1 MHTTALWCPLYCR
14 TVSDVSKSHRRA
26 TWSEEAAP
34 DQKPL
39 SVTVTEQA
47 LTRHQISR
55 IRTESRIPHPPL
67 MSNQLCLPPH
77 LPVLANRPD
86 FDCRIS
92 GTGREQSVRQ
102 IRRVSIAP
110 QCTGRT
116 VNQD

>member
-1 MHTTALWCPLYCR
+1 MHTTALWCPLYWR

-39 SVTVTEQA
+39 TVTGLG
-47 LTRHQISR
+47 LTGHQISR
-55 IRTESRIPHPPL
+55 IRTKSRIPHPTL
-67 MSNQLCLPPH
+67 VSNQLCLLAH
-77 LPVLANRPD
+77 LPVLANRPN

-92 GTGREQSVRQ
+92 GTGREQSVRR
-102 IRRVSIAP
+102 IKRVSIAP
-110 QCTGRT
+110 RCTGRT